1 MSDQVGEIEIPKPKI
16 NSESSLI
23 RSGSSL
29 NLMNKKETEEKKAQT
44 LKGGLKKKDV
54 TFGEKIKRSFVK
66 EDLKD
71 IRDYLIFDMIIPNLK
86 EAAFN
91 TLIGTVAQ
99 IFGVS
104 APTRSFR
111 AVSRPG
117 YGGNIRRLTPHERQY
132 RDYNSIQNQN
142 QIFSSRDNYDR
153 YYVNDFEFDFKE
165 DAESV
170 LEQMMDICDTYG
182 WVSVAK
188 FFEIADPEG
197 TVAGRNAYTNNDF
210 GWRNIDG
217 STVKFDGSGYII
229 TFPPARPRN

>member
-1 MSDQVGEIEIPKPKI
+1 MADFEIPKPNI

-23 RSGSSL
+23 RSGKVQDPPIKSKDEIEA
-29 NLMNKKETEEKKAQT
+29 KKP
-44 LKGGLKKKDV
+44 LKGKIKKKQLS
-54 TFGEKIKRSFVK
+54 FGEKLKRSFVK

-71 IRDYLIFDMIIPNLK
+71 IRDYLIFDMIIPNIK

-91 TLIGTVAQ
+91 TLIGTIAQ

-111 AVSRPG
+111 VASRPG
-117 YGGNIRRLTPHERQY
+117 YGGNVRRLTPHERQY
-132 RDYNSIQNQN
+132 RDYNSIQNQQTLTFRN
-142 QIFSSRDNYDR
+142 DFDR
-153 YYVNDFEFDFKE
+153 RYVNDFEFEYKE

-170 LEQMMDICDTYG
+170 LEQLMDICDTYG

-188 FFEIADPEG
+188 FFEFADPDG
-197 TVAGRNAYTNNDF
+197 SAAGRYPYTNNDF

-217 STVKFDGSGYII
+217 STVKFDGSGYVI
-229 TFPPARPRN
+229 TLPSAQPRN